1 DQPDALQADD
11 RLAQQGFRD
20 YRAEMP
26 QHKPRSAPDAY
37 RRDASRPGAAD
48 KDDPTP

>member
-1 DQPDALQADD
+1 H
-11 RLAQQGFRD
+11 D
-20 YRAEMP
+20 YPEQIP
-26 QHKPRSAPDAY
+26 KNKPRSAPDAY

>member
-1 DQPDALQADD
+1 
-11 RLAQQGFRD
+11 
-20 YRAEMP
+20 
-26 QHKPRSAPDAY
+26 PDAY